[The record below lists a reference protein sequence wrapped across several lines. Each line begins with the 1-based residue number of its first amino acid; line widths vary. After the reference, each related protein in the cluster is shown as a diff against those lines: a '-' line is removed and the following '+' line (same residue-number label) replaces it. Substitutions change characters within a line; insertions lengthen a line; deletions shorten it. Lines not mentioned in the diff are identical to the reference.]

1 MKRKAERLLQR
12 LQQHPELKWSDQGET
27 EFQGQRVRNSNLVD
41 LVNDVLRKRKNFEPT
56 GWKTFATALRRMNTP
71 QDLIGHPDRW
81 EFMQSQILTTPPTA
95 SARSSVDELTGDRG
109 LEDDGFT
116 EVVSKKTRRKRK

>member
-1 MKRKAERLLQR
+1 MEKVCHR
-12 LQQHPELKWSDQGET
+12 P
-27 EFQGQRVRNSNLVD
+27 
-41 LVNDVLRKRKNFEPT
+41 
-56 GWKTFATALRRMNTP
+56 ATYEHP

-95 SARSSVDELTGDRG
+95 LARSSVDELTGDKG

-116 EVVSKKTRRKRK
+116 KVVSKKTWRKRKQSQAEKWTSY

>member
-1 MKRKAERLLQR
+1 MENVYH
-12 LQQHPELKWSDQGET
+12 HP
-27 EFQGQRVRNSNLVD
+27 
-41 LVNDVLRKRKNFEPT
+41 
-56 GWKTFATALRRMNTP
+56 ATYEHP

-95 SARSSVDELTGDRG
+95 SARSSVDELTGDKG

-116 EVVSKKTRRKRK
+116 KVVSKKTWRKRKQSQAENWTSY